1 MKIFIKWFLVIAEF
15 VSKFEV
21 RWQGAVQYWKLLLE
35 PARYRRYRYCTLVF
49 GTVTFYS
56 ILGKYRTKP

>member
-21 RWQGAVQYWKLLLE
+21 RWQDAVQYWKLFLVLV
-35 PARYRRYRYCTLVF
+35 RYRRYCILVI
-49 GTVTFYS
+49 GTVPVTNYS
-56 ILGKYRTKP
+56 TLGKYRTEP